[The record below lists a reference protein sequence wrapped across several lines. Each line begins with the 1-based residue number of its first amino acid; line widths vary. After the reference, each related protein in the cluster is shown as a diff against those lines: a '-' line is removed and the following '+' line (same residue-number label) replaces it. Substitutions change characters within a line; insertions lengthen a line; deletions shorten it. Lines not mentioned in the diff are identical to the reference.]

1 MSSLVSFWLH
11 GEKSAKV
18 IFDPLVP
25 DFGIVEQWQ
34 LHGEVRVTSRN
45 INIFG
50 LSRLNIFP
58 LSLIC
63 EYILVRDV
71 GNLLLT

>member
-1 MSSLVSFWLH
+1 MAKKGV
-11 GEKSAKV
+11 KV

-25 DFGIVEQWQ
+25 DFGIVEQWK

-45 INIFG
+45 INIIG

-58 LSLIC
+58 VVPNMRI
-63 EYILVRDV
+63 YISKRCRQFIVNIV
-71 GNLLLT
+71 MYK